1 MKKIILLTAAL
12 SLGIFATSF
21 GQTLP
26 EVDKLYNSY
35 SSGEG
40 VLALT
45 LNKEMLD
52 AVDMNFDWNEQMKH
66 MTGDI
71 YQIKFITFTEG
82 SQSSK
87 KVKELSSALSKLS
100 LKEINLPE
108 DKAETDLR
116 YAKIYGDK
124 HGQYYHN
131 VIMLL
136 LTEDNTGLFVA
147 VNGKLKVEKQ

>member
-12 SLGIFATSF
+12 SLGIFATTF
-21 GQTLP
+21 GQTIP
-26 EVDKLYNSY
+26 EVDKIYSKY
-35 SSGEG
+35 SSGDG

-52 AVDMNFDWNEQMKH
+52 AVDMDFDWNDQMKH

-71 YQIKFITFTEG
+71 YHVKFITFSEG
-82 SQSSK
+82 AQSTI
-87 KVKELSSALSKLS
+87 KVKELSNALSGLS
-100 LKEINLPE
+100 LKEIPFPE
-108 DKAETDLR
+108 DKTETDLR

-124 HGQYYHN
+124 HGEYYHN
-131 VIMLL
+131 VIMLI

>member
-21 GQTLP
+21 GQTLT

>member
-12 SLGIFATSF
+12 SMGIIATSL
-21 GQTLP
+21 GQTIP
-26 EVDKLYNSY
+26 EVDKLYSNY

-52 AVDMNFDWNEQMKH
+52 AVDMDFDWNEQMKH

-82 SQSSK
+82 SQSTK

-108 DKAETDLR
+108 DKSETDLR

-131 VIMLL
+131 VIMLI